1 MNDTKYLV
9 GGGIAISLGFL
20 NLMVVIIGMLIGIIY
35 SFREFF
41 VAYDFICSV
50 LYMVIFYIFYLMLN
64 ERYQF
69 RSINLF
75 LIFHIF
81 LWLLMAVFTI
91 VSLIIPEAVN
101 YYIYILLRLF
111 RNLNKVIF
119 CLIILFQLKNCSNIF
134 VKPFA
139 VVWLF
144 AGLFHLFLI
153 GVTLLGIRTP
163 IFIMMGHFMGFI
175 TDLIIGIALIYST
188 KIETEELEFV

>member
-1 MNDTKYLV
+1 MSNTKFLV
-9 GGGIAISLGFL
+9 GGGIAISIGFL
-20 NLMVVIIGMLIGIIY
+20 NLMLVIIGMLFGIIY

-69 RSINLF
+69 QSIKFF

-81 LWLLMAVFTI
+81 LWSMMALFTI
-91 VSLIIPEAVN
+91 ASLFVPETIS
-101 YYIYILLRLF
+101 YYVYILLRLF

-119 CLIILFQLKNCSNIF
+119 CLIILFQLKDCSNIF
-134 VKPFA
+134 LKPFA

-144 AGLFHLFLI
+144 AGLFHLFLV

-163 IFIMMGHFMGFI
+163 IFSMVGHFFGFI
-175 TDLIIGIALIYST
+175 TDIILGITLIYST
-188 KIETEELEFV
+188 KVETEKLEFV

>member
-1 MNDTKYLV
+1 MNNTKYLI
-9 GGGIAISLGFL
+9 GGGIAVSLGFL
-20 NLMVVIIGMLIGIIY
+20 NLIVLIIGMLMGIIY

-50 LYMVIFYIFYLMLN
+50 MYMSIFYIFYLMLN

-81 LWLLMAVFTI
+81 LWFLMALFTL
-91 VSLIIPEAVN
+91 VSLFVPDTIN
-101 YYIYILLRLF
+101 YYIYVLLRLF

-119 CLIILFQLKNCSNIF
+119 CLIILFQLKDCSNIF
-134 VKPFA
+134 LKPFA

-153 GVTLLGIRTP
+153 GVTLAGIRSP
-163 IFIMMGHFMGFI
+163 IFPMVGHFFGFI
-175 TDLIIGIALIYST
+175 TDIILGLTLIYSA
-188 KIETEELEFV
+188 KVEPDKLEFV

>member
-1 MNDTKYLV
+1 MNNTKYLV

-20 NLMVVIIGMLIGIIY
+20 NLMVVILGMLMGIIY

-69 RSINLF
+69 KSVNLF
-75 LIFHIF
+75 IFFHIF
-81 LWLLMAVFTI
+81 LWLFMALFTLA
-91 VSLIIPEAVN
+91 SLLIPETIN

-119 CLIILFQLKNCSNIF
+119 CLIILFQLKDCSNILL
-134 VKPFA
+134 KPFA
-139 VVWLF
+139 VIWLF

-153 GVTLLGIRTP
+153 GVTLLGVRTP
-163 IFIMMGHFMGFI
+163 IFTMMGHFMGFI
-175 TDLIIGIALIYST
+175 TDLILGVVLIYST
-188 KIETEELEFV
+188 KVETEKLEFV